1 MPQYHLKRN
10 HMLHGTAEKAV
21 LVMLWILL
29 AVSIPHLVV
38 QVIVCCLGLIGH
50 QWFLRYRC
58 KQGKM
63 LVIGLSFIL
72 AGSCGLVFEIGNENT
87 NALFSFEFLDLWW
100 NITQDGLFY
109 SALIAI
115 KAINGLLAIQ
125 FAMQVFTFEEAITL
139 AKKMKVPDVLIE
151 MIFLSYRYLHGV
163 QSCAKDIMISQRR
176 RMGYKSFRVSLKSF
190 SSMLSTVFI
199 KSLRDS
205 MQNYQAMTVRGY
217 QGVIYT
223 PTKWINSSPITILII
238 IFLTIALYALSFK
251 YCLQTN
257 C

>member
-1 MPQYHLKRN
+1 MPHNKLNRYQVLQ
-10 HMLHGTAEKAV
+10 GTVEKAV

-29 AVSIPHLVV
+29 AVSIPHLQV
-38 QVIVCCLGLIGH
+38 QVVILCAGFIGM
-50 QWFLRYRC
+50 QWLLPKRDR
-58 KQGKM
+58 KGKV

-72 AGSCGLVFEIGNENT
+72 AGSCGLIFEVGSENT
-87 NALFSFEFLDLWW
+87 MALLNFNFLGLWW
-100 NITQDGLFY
+100 NITADGLWY
-109 SALIAI
+109 AVLTAI

-125 FAMQVFTFEEAITL
+125 FAMRMFTFEEAITL

-163 QSCAKDIMISQRR
+163 QSCAKEIRMSQRQ
-176 RMGYKSFRVSLKSF
+176 RMGYQSFRLSLKSF

-199 KSLRDS
+199 KSLRIS

-223 PTKWINSSPITILII
+223 PTKWINSSPDTILLLVVLATVLFI
-238 IFLTIALYALSFK
+238 LSFSII
-251 YCLQTN
+251 
-257 C
+257 